1 MILSPTETLIK
12 IGDERQLKAMTGVT
26 QSQLEILVQ
35 EFTKVL
41 ADTRQARYEQAVLA
55 GKRPRKPGGGRHGKL
70 TTTTSKVLLVLVYCK
85 LYPTYD
91 DLGSRF
97 GISKS
102 AAFGNLNAYFPL
114 VAETLA
120 RLGVLPHRTFENLT
134 EFREF
139 LASVEDVI
147 IDVTERRRARP
158 KDPTLQT
165 DS

>member
-1 MILSPTETLIK
+1 MIFSSTETLIK
-12 IGDERQLKAMTGVT
+12 IRDERQLKAMTGVT

-35 EFTKVL
+35 EFSKVL

-55 GKRPRKPGGGRHGKL
+55 GRRPRKPGGGRHGKL
-70 TTTTSKVLLVLVYCK
+70 TTATSKVLLVLIYCK

-97 GISKS
+97 GMSKS
-102 AAFGNLNAYFPL
+102 AAFENLNAYFPL

-120 RLGVLPHRTFENLT
+120 RLGVLLHRTFKNLA

-139 LASVEDVI
+139 CATVEEVI
-147 IDVTERRRARP
+147 IDVTERRHARP
-158 KDPTLQT
+158 
-165 DS
+165 